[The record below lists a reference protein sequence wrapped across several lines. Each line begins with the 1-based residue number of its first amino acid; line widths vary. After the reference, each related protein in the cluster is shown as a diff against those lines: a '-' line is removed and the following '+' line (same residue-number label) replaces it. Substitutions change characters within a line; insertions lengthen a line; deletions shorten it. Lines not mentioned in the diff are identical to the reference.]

1 MLTAKDIMC
10 KKPITV
16 SPGLTVDK
24 LAHILWE
31 NRIGGVPVVN
41 ESGELVGVVTESDL
55 IDQAKKVH
63 IPTIITIIDAVFVLE
78 KPGKLEKE
86 LKKMAGTTVND
97 IFTRDPVWVSE
108 DATVEEVATV
118 MATKK
123 IHTLPV
129 VVDGRVVGVIGKGD
143 LVRTMAQRSQW
154 H

>member
-10 KKPITV
+10 KNPITV
-16 SPGLTVDK
+16 SPSLTVDK
-24 LAHILWE
+24 LAGILWE

-41 ESGELVGVVTESDL
+41 ESGELLGVVTESDL

-63 IPTIITIIDAVFVLE
+63 IPTIITIVDAVFVLE

-86 LKKMAGTTVND
+86 LKKMVGTTVND

-129 VVDGRVVGVIGKGD
+129 VADGRVVGVIGKGD
-143 LVRTMAQRSQW
+143 LIRIMAQRSQW